1 MTVYE
6 FIANQPNTEKV
17 VVCTDYDSYKMT
29 IADLKA
35 ADENKYYIVD
45 SWTWESDIDTWFFA
59 VDIDYN
65 GQPDK
70 INSEYLILDIHDM
83 REDL

>member
-1 MTVYE
+1 MTVHE

-17 VVCTDYDSYKMT
+17 VVCTDYDSFKMT

-45 SWTWESDIDTWFFA
+45 SWTWEKDFETWFFA
-59 VDIDYN
+59 ENSSYP
-65 GQPDK
+65 GMPDE
-70 INSEYLILDIHDM
+70 ISGEYLIMWIHDG
-83 REDL
+83 REN